1 MKKLLLSVLTLFIGL
16 TFASAITPGFSVH
29 VKVAGSSV
37 APYIWAWDY
46 GKNYSNGTTTGNT
59 WPGSQIQGAA
69 DANGY
74 FTFTFPDG
82 VEVATSKV
90 IFNNGKGTQTAN
102 LPVST
107 ETYFNV
113 SADFQT
119 VTTGIVTSIE
129 PLNISKELTVVSNT
143 IKFEGNGEIEIFNI
157 SGLSIEKASVNGNFI
172 SKGLEAGIYIVR
184 INGKST
190 KVIVK

>member
-1 MKKLLLSVLTLFIGL
+1 MKKLLLSVLTLFVGL
-16 TFASAITPGFSVH
+16 TFASAITSGFSVH
-29 VKVAGSSV
+29 VKIEGSSI
-37 APYIWAWDY
+37 APYIWAWDAAH
-46 GKNYSNGTTTGNT
+46 NYSNGTTTGNS
-59 WPGSQIQGAA
+59 WPGTKIQGSA

-82 VEVATSKV
+82 VDLATSNV
-90 IFNNGKGTQTAN
+90 IFNNGTGTQTAN

-113 SADFQT
+113 SANYQT

-129 PLNISKELTVVSNT
+129 PLSIQRELTVISNT
-143 IKFEGNGEIEIFNI
+143 IRFEGCGEIEIYNI

-172 SKGLEAGIYIVR
+172 SKGLEQGVYIVK
-184 INGKST
+184 INNKST
-190 KVIVK
+190 KVFIK